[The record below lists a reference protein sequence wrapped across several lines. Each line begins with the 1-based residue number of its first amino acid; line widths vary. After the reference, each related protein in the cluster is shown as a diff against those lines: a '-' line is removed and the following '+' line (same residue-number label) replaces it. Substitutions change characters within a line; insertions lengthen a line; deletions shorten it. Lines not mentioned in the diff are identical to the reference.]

1 VAIANKA
8 NMHDRALIS
17 LIRASAVAPGRSLA
31 ASAQTDAHYERSN
44 LTMSQL
50 LFWTAQKLQPE
61 LPLFNMATLLI
72 ISSSIEPEKFQ
83 RAFQTLLNSSDALR
97 TVVRETDDLPQQV
110 VVRPFSYEMEYLDYS
125 NLDDPQAELRAWASV
140 RSQSRLAMEE
150 RLFDSALV
158 KLSDEKYAW
167 YFNNHQ
173 IISDAWMSGLM
184 FRLMSEFYRRALD
197 GDLPDM
203 VNLPPFQHYLEYERS
218 YRRAPRYLKTEA
230 YWKKKL
236 AQEVEPIN
244 FYGRTPQKLAARV
257 ERVTYN
263 LGRERTEK
271 LKAIATHPEVMRT
284 SGAPLFNL
292 MAALLLG
299 YLYRLSGNRTI
310 SLGIPFHNRR
320 SKTFKE
326 TLGLFMEVCPLV
338 VTVEPEDTY
347 LSLMNKVA
355 VEVLEITMR
364 GGYAIGNPLQKRA
377 YDVLLN
383 FHLETIENFNG
394 APIEYEWI
402 HPGAGNETLALQAHD
417 FQRSGDL
424 QIGFDFDCAV
434 FDPAQRQEAIKQF
447 LGVLNSCLEDVERPL
462 ASVSLMLPDER
473 ERILVDLNRT
483 EAAFPSDRT
492 FTHLFTAQVRK
503 TPDRCAVAFGEQ
515 SLTYQQL
522 NARANRVA
530 NHLFEMGVG
539 PEKIVALLARRGI
552 DLLSAIIGVMKAGAA
567 YLPISPNDPG
577 KRQRQIVGQS
587 NCMMALVADEF
598 MSGLRQAS
606 GTLHSAQSPSFV
618 SLDELL
624 KREVNEEDPPV
635 RGGPESLAY
644 VIYTSGSTGAPKGA
658 MIEHRGMLNH
668 LFAKIRDLELAQ
680 KDAVAETA
688 SQCFDISVWQFLAAL
703 LVGGRVHIFNDEIAG
718 DASRLLAEV
727 SREGITIIE
736 AVPSLLR
743 AMIENASPLG
753 LDSLD
758 LSALRWMIVTGEA
771 LPAEACGQWLDLH
784 PNIPLLNA
792 YGPTECSDDV
802 THYTINCRLPAG
814 TVHAPIGSPI
824 ANTQLYVLDAH
835 LQPLPVRVSGEL
847 YVGGVGVGRGY
858 LNDPERTAQAF
869 LPNSFSTEPGA
880 RCYRTGDL
888 ARHLNHG
895 ELDCLGRIDHQV
907 KIRGFRVELGE
918 IEAALKQHPGV
929 KESVLAARD
938 DGSGQKRLTA
948 YLVARTDYRPDP
960 AELQSFIKERVP
972 PYMVP
977 SAFMTLDAMPLNS
990 NGKIDRQALSAY
1002 DSAPATTDSYVAPRN
1017 LRELHLAQIWQEL
1030 LDIERVGV
1038 KDNFFDLGG
1047 DSLLAVRMLAQLRKR
1062 LRQDLPLSIIVEAGT
1077 IERLAVALKDQGA
1090 GINKSPLVAMQ
1101 PKGSRPPFFCVHPRS
1116 GSVLG
1121 LLPIAHYMGEDQPF
1135 YGIQDPNTVEY
1146 SESGEANLAVTLE
1159 EMAAHYVEAVKT
1171 AQPRG
1176 PYHLGGWSFGG
1187 FVAFEMAQQLVRQG
1201 DEVGLLAILDAAKS
1215 ERLGRAD
1222 EAELLAIICEEMG
1235 APISAEILRPLRPI
1249 QRSRYV
1255 AQRLEAANLMPADV
1269 SLTWIDFEL
1278 SIFKARLWAVDHH
1291 VFKTYPGRITLF
1303 RAAEPD
1309 AYHSEYPDPILADPA
1324 RGWGQ
1329 HSTEP
1334 VDVQVVPGNHVTIC
1348 REPNVGV
1355 LAEKLMA
1362 CLEEAGSLI
1371 AVN

>member
-1 VAIANKA
+1 
-8 NMHDRALIS
+8 MRDQSLIS
-17 LIRASAVAPGRSLA
+17 LIRTSAVAPERNLA
-31 ASAQTDAHYERSN
+31 ASAQTDAYYEQSN

-72 ISSSIEPEKFQ
+72 ISSDIAPETFR
-83 RAFQTLLNSSDALR
+83 RAFQTLHNSSDALR
-97 TVVRETDDLPQQV
+97 TVVRETDDLPRQI
-110 VVRPFSYEMEYLDYS
+110 VVRPFSYEMEYIDYS
-125 NLDDPQAELRAWASV
+125 NMGDPQAELRAWASV
-140 RSQSRLAMEE
+140 RSRSRLVMEE

-173 IISDAWMSGLM
+173 IISDAWMSGLI
-184 FRLMSEFYRRALD
+184 FRLMSEFYRRALN
-197 GDLPDM
+197 GDLPDV
-203 VNLPPFQHYLEYERS
+203 VNLPPFQHYVEYERS
-218 YRRAPRYLKTEA
+218 YRRAPRRLKAEA

-236 AQEVEPIN
+236 AQGVEPIN

-257 ERVTYN
+257 QRITYH

-271 LKAIATHPEVMRT
+271 LKAIATRPEVVRT

-326 TLGLFMEVCPLV
+326 TLGLFVEVCPLI

-355 VEVLEITMR
+355 VELLEITKR
-364 GGYAIGNPLQKRA
+364 GGYAIGNSLQKRA

-383 FHLETIENFNG
+383 FHLESIENFNG
-394 APIEYEWI
+394 APTEYEWI
-402 HPGAGNETLALQAHD
+402 HPGAGNETLALQVHD
-417 FQRSGDL
+417 FQKSGDL

-447 LGVLNSCLEDVERPL
+447 LSVLNSCLEDVERPL
-462 ASVSLMLPDER
+462 VSVSLLAPDER
-473 ERILVDLNRT
+473 ERILEDLNRT
-483 EAAFPSDRT
+483 EAAFPSELT
-492 FTHLFTAQVRK
+492 FQQLFAAQVRK
-503 TPDRCAVAFGEQ
+503 TPDRCAVVFGEQ
-515 SLTYQQL
+515 SLTYEQL

-530 NHLFEMGVG
+530 HHLCEMGIG
-539 PEKIVALLARRGI
+539 PEKIVALLGRRSI

-567 YLPISPNDPG
+567 YLPLGPNDPG
-577 KRQRQIVGQS
+577 KRHRQIMGRS
-587 NCMMALVADEF
+587 NCAVALVTDEF
-598 MSGLRQAS
+598 MTGLQEA
-606 GTLHSAQSPSFV
+606 GEALHPAQRPGFV

-624 KREVNEEDPPV
+624 KRKGNEEDPPV
-635 RGGPESLAY
+635 RGGPENLAY

-668 LFAKIRDLELAQ
+668 LFVKIRDLELTE

-703 LVGGRVHIFNDEIAG
+703 LSGGRVHIFSDEIAS

-727 SREGITIIE
+727 AREGITIIE
-736 AVPSLLR
+736 TVPSLLR

-758 LSALRWMIVTGEA
+758 LSLLRWMIVTGEA
-771 LPAEACGQWLDLH
+771 LPSEACGQWLDLH
-784 PNIPLLNA
+784 PNVPLLNA

-802 THYTINCRLPAG
+802 THYAINCKLPSE
-814 TVHAPIGSPI
+814 TVHAPIGTPV

-835 LQPLPVRVSGEL
+835 LQPQPVRVSGEL

-869 LPNSFSTEPGA
+869 LPNPFSTEPGA

-888 ARHLNHG
+888 ARHQNHG
-895 ELDCLGRIDHQV
+895 ELECLGRIDQQI

-929 KESVLAARD
+929 KESVVVAQGD
-938 DGSGQKRLTA
+938 DSGQKRLVA
-948 YLVARTDYRPDP
+948 YIVAKADYRPDL
-960 AELQSFIKERVP
+960 AELQSFIKERVS

-977 SAFMTLDAMPLNS
+977 SAFMMLDAMPLNS

-1002 DSAPATTDSYVAPRN
+1002 DSAPATKDSYVAPRN
-1017 LRELHLAQIWQEL
+1017 LWELHLAQIWQEL
-1030 LDIERVGV
+1030 LGVESVGV

-1047 DSLLAVRMLAQLRKR
+1047 DSLSAVRMLAHLRKR
-1062 LRQDLPLSIIVEAGT
+1062 LKQELPLSLIIEAGT
-1077 IERLAVALKDQGA
+1077 IERLALALKDQGA
-1090 GINKSPLVAMQ
+1090 GLNKSPLVAMQ

-1116 GSVLG
+1116 GRVLG
-1121 LLPIAHYMGEDQPF
+1121 LLPISQRMGEDQPF
-1135 YGIQDPNTVEY
+1135 YGIQDPNTIEY
-1146 SESGEANLAVTLE
+1146 SEQGEANLAVPLE
-1159 EMAAHYVEAVKT
+1159 EMAASYVDAVKT
-1171 AQPRG
+1171 AQPHG

-1187 FVAFEMAQQLVRQG
+1187 FVAFEMAQQLVRRG

-1222 EAELLAIICEEMG
+1222 DAELLAILCEEMG
-1235 APISAEILRPLRPI
+1235 LQISAEILRPLPPL

-1255 AQRLEAANLMPADV
+1255 AQQLEAANLMSADV

-1291 VFKTYPGRITLF
+1291 VFKTYPGRITMF

-1309 AYHSEYPDPILADPA
+1309 AYHLKYPDPILADPA
-1324 RGWGQ
+1324 RGWGRL
-1329 HSTEP
+1329 STEP

-1348 REPNVGV
+1348 REPNVKV

-1362 CLEEAGSLI
+1362 CLEEAGNLT